1 MFQHYCCKDKLDT
14 RHSSGLR
21 VQLTLKKKKQQGLFV
36 RIITIDTIIITNIII
51 VIFTVIFMQSKIR
64 MK

>member
-1 MFQHYCCKDKLDT
+1 ML
-14 RHSSGLR
+14 
-21 VQLTLKKKKQQGLFV
+21 VTLGFKSTAHTKEKKQGLFV